1 MMLPNGGNPDSA
13 APASSAANGI
23 PGMIVAVDD
32 PLQFAG
38 SQASAQ
44 IPGFQLGGFQP
55 GDGNVALQVMSPS
68 AGLPG
73 CGQQGSPAQQPVRAV
88 QERVRGIS
96 QDGTPWEAQRTLH
109 GRMHQ

>member
-55 GDGNVALQVMSPS
+55 GGGNKALGYEPKHSI
-68 AGLPG
+68 AGLCSTRIACTTTSKG
-73 CGQQGSPAQQPVRAV
+73 GSRAIP
-88 QERVRGIS
+88 RI
-96 QDGTPWEAQRTLH
+96 
-109 GRMHQ
+109 